1 VTRTRRLALV
11 VAAAGLGLVLVAG
24 PWPGRPWDG
33 ALPTPPG
40 AASTEPDA
48 SYPPPLDAAGVYAR
62 FEELGRAGAFGEP
75 VGLSVKDAG
84 DLVLPTGRVVAA
96 DVFFFG
102 TEPFIRALPVGS
114 HPVTLLQL
122 EREGVAELGDYREV
136 AAAMIRVAPG
146 NPVSW
151 ELALVAGQD
160 PSTLGP
166 DEFFGYGVDSG
177 TGCFA
182 SAEAAGAASHSG
194 TYGDEVLAR
203 LHPAE
208 DESHNVANIVVDPAT
223 GANVI
228 AFPSGFGDGAY
239 PSYFGL
245 DRAGEPLVLLT
256 NFGILDAGD

>member
-1 VTRTRRLALV
+1 VTRSSRRALV

-33 ALPTPPG
+33 ALPTAPA

-48 SYPPPLDAAGVYAR
+48 SYPPPMDVATVYAR
-62 FEELGRAGAFGEP
+62 FEALGRAGAFGEP
-75 VGLSVKDAG
+75 VGLSVKGAG
-84 DLVLPTGRVVAA
+84 ELVLPTGRVVAA

-102 TEPFIRALPVGS
+102 TEPFTRALPVGS

-122 EREGVAELGDYREV
+122 EREGAAELGDYREV
-136 AAAMIRVAPG
+136 AAAMIRVAAG
-146 NPVSW
+146 DPVSW

-182 SAEAAGAASHSG
+182 SAEAAAAASRSES
-194 TYGDEVLAR
+194 YGDEVLER
-203 LHPAE
+203 LYPAE
-208 DESHNVANIVVDPAT
+208 DDYRNVADIVVDPAT

-256 NFGILDAGD
+256 DFGILDAVD